1 MFDERHLQLSSSY
14 TRASE
19 HFIKTV
25 IYPLAGFVWES
36 IEQEIDNEFKIE
48 IGQATYVMTPD
59 ENGGWKWSNL
69 EEENPDCISAEFE
82 QIEELLQELLT
93 PLLKS
98 GDATP
103 LLPSSN
109 TPPDLPPI
117 VSPSDKPPFLP
128 PSATPVEEIVIQ
140 TEESNNSSEENI
152 NNNSIFQNIADLSH
166 STETVEEIVIQTE
179 EPNNSSEENINNNLI
194 FQNIADLSNSTETS
208 NFLSYS
214 TTLEP
219 LNSIIREN
227 YIEATH
233 WQELV
238 EGSAIAPAIAELNFE
253 SLQIDSIEQ
262 QHQAWEYL
270 MYSDKLERL
279 NTGRLSGGML
289 HKYSHIEHG
298 GWWCNSGVDPRC
310 FENLQPGE
318 KPDKKLWGCYKPNQ
332 PRERVDKPGKL
343 IKYEHPPKTDLSIF
357 LLDVPDEIANKIY
370 DKAGVNPTQSDRSSG
385 FWYCVWKH
393 NVPIT
398 ITEGAKKAASLLSQG
413 HAAIG
418 LPGIY
423 AGYRSKD
430 ELGNPMPPSL
440 HDELA
445 VFATPERKIK
455 ICFDHET
462 RFTTKRN
469 INIATYRT
477 GQLLEEK
484 GASVSVVQLPGPEK
498 GVDDLIVA
506 HGVKAFEQLFQEA
519 VPLEEWYQNNQ
530 PPDLCFS
537 IILKDGTVK
546 TIYQQKRDGS
556 VSVTPENLEEE
567 THTTFKKPR
576 SQVVKQ
582 DISDITPSS
591 QVIEAE
597 VIEAE
602 VRPKKPIPSLD
613 AVEVKP
619 ILSWSRRENVTL
631 YKPTF
636 LRKRLEARENKEIA
650 FAAYSLVKKY
660 GVQQKNMTGNQDK
673 NNGLV
678 YQADAFTI
686 KKVNEQY
693 TIYRRGD
700 EKNALLKFHANQWG
714 KITITEKPKD
724 MLPIERQEFLLV
736 ADYLKSGKPLP
747 SVDEDPRKIASNL
760 GSLSVDGTHNLLE
773 SFKQA
778 EVLKILTH
786 TLKAFGREDLTL
798 GNYRILYQKSPQD
811 SKSVLRLLKTE
822 HNGVTRE
829 AVCFE
834 LNRTDEGMTHQVKTM
849 AITELE
855 LNKLRLLAQKLDIDK
870 YVATMESNPHA
881 TRDLELPV
889 HPQIAKQW
897 QNLENRSQSQS
908 SQPKPVKT
916 SSQISKQHR
925 PTNPNNREEIPLP
938 LHPQLAQYWQQLEQ
952 DNSWADIAK
961 HGHTE
966 LQQKI
971 QQTGKLT
978 ISEQRELYQKIQI
991 QAWHEMQQYERT
1003 DIELPRLV
1011 EIVKDLRQQ
1020 LSQQPLSPNQT
1031 EFSNSIDNMPV
1042 PLHPEIAQQ
1051 WQDLETNHAWSSVA
1065 DQWNHPL
1072 REKLQQTGK
1081 LTIGE
1086 QRELYQKILLQSQV
1100 DQHHHGKTDISL
1112 PPLSEII
1119 QDLIDERRKAIENTY
1134 TPQVNVRQ
1142 QHQHGKFHPN
1152 QMEM

>member
-1 MFDERHLQLSSSY
+1 MFDERHLQLTSSY
-14 TRASE
+14 TKATE
-19 HFIKTV
+19 HFTKTV
-25 IYPLAGFVWES
+25 IYPLVKFVS
-36 IEQEIDNEFKIE
+36 KLIEQEIDKEFRIE
-48 IGQATYVMTPD
+48 IGQETYVMTPD
-59 ENGGWKWSNL
+59 DNGGWKWSNL
-69 EEENPDCISAEFE
+69 EEDNPDFTSEE
-82 QIEELLQELLT
+82 IEELVQELFT

-98 GDATP
+98 ADATP

-109 TPPDLPPI
+109 TPPDVPPNDLPPI
-117 VSPSDKPPFLP
+117 VSPSDKPPFF
-128 PSATPVEEIVIQ
+128 PSPDTSVEEIVIQ
-140 TEESNNSSEENI
+140 TEQANTGSEENI
-152 NNNSIFQNIADLSH
+152 NNNSISQNI
-166 STETVEEIVIQTE
+166 
-179 EPNNSSEENINNNLI
+179 P
-194 FQNIADLSNSTETS
+194 DLSNSTETS
-208 NFLSYS
+208 NVLNSPITS
-214 TTLEP
+214 IP
-219 LNSIIREN
+219 LNPIIREN
-227 YIEATH
+227 SIEATH

-253 SLQIDSIEQ
+253 SLQIDPIEQ

-270 MYSDKLERL
+270 MYSDELERL

-289 HKYSHIEHG
+289 KKYSHIENG

-318 KPDKKLWGCYKPNQ
+318 KPDQKLWGCYKPNQ
-332 PRERVDKPGKL
+332 PRESLDKPGKF
-343 IKYEHPPKTDLSIF
+343 IKYEHPPKTELSIF
-357 LLDVPDEIANKIY
+357 LLDIPDEIANKIY
-370 DKAGVNPTQSDRSSG
+370 DRAGVNPTESDRTSG

-393 NVPIT
+393 NVPVT
-398 ITEGAKKAASLLSQG
+398 LTEGAKKAASLLSQG

-430 ELGNPMPPSL
+430 ELGNPIPPTL
-440 HDELA
+440 HNELT
-445 VFATPERKIK
+445 VFATPGREIK
-455 ICFDHET
+455 ICFDYES
-462 RFTTKRN
+462 RLATKRN

-484 GASVSVVQLPGPEK
+484 GASVSVVTLPGPEK
-498 GVDDLIVA
+498 GVDDLIVVQ
-506 HGVKAFEQLFQEA
+506 GGKAFEQLSQEA

-530 PPDLCFS
+530 PPDLRFS
-537 IILKDGTVK
+537 LILKNGTVK
-546 TIYQQKRDGS
+546 TIYQQKGDGT
-556 VSVTPENLEEE
+556 VTVTPENLSEEE
-567 THTTFKKPR
+567 NNTIIKKPR
-576 SQVVKQ
+576 SQLLKQ
-582 DISDITPSS
+582 DISSMTPSS

-602 VRPKKPIPSLD
+602 VRHKKPIQF
-613 AVEVKP
+613 
-619 ILSWSRRENVTL
+619 SRREKVTL

-636 LRKRLEARENKEIA
+636 FRKRLEAQENREIA
-650 FAAYSLVKKY
+650 AVAYALVKNY
-660 GVQQKNMTGNQDK
+660 GVQQKNTTQNQEK
-673 NNGLV
+673 SNNLI
-678 YQADAFTI
+678 YQADAFII
-686 KKVNEQY
+686 KKNGSQY
-693 TIYRRGD
+693 SIKRRHDHQELMTFKADKLG
-700 EKNALLKFHANQWG
+700 KVLQLKVAQDAKSKKVH
-714 KITITEKPKD
+714 I
-724 MLPIERQEFLLV
+724 LPIERQEFLLV

-747 SVDEDPRKIASNL
+747 SVDEDPRKIASTL

-798 GNYRILYQKSPQD
+798 GNYRILYQKSSQD

-829 AVCFE
+829 AVCFQF
-834 LNRTDEGMTHQVKTM
+834 NKTDEGMTHQVKTM

-870 YVATMESNPHA
+870 YVPTMDSNPHA

-897 QNLENRSQSQS
+897 QNLENRSQSQP
-908 SQPKPVKT
+908 SQPEPAKT
-916 SSQISKQHR
+916 SPQTSKQHR
-925 PTNPNNREEIPLP
+925 PSNLNNREDIPLP
-938 LHPQLAQYWQQLEQ
+938 VHPQLAQYWQQLEQ

-1003 DIELPRLV
+1003 NIELPRLV

-1020 LSQQPLSPNQT
+1020 LSQQPLSPHQT
-1031 EFSNSIDNMPV
+1031 ESSNSIDNMPV

-1065 DQWNHPL
+1065 SQWNHPL
-1072 REKLQQTGK
+1072 REKLQRTGK

-1100 DQHHHGKTDISL
+1100 DQHHQGKTDISL
-1112 PPLSEII
+1112 PPLSSIL
-1119 QDLIDERRKAIENTY
+1119 QDLIDERRKAIDNTY
-1134 TPQVNVRQ
+1134 TPQVNVRK
-1142 QHQHGKFHPN
+1142 QHQHGKSHPN